1 MVEILPFLYS
11 PLALGVIFT
20 LIFATSVVILTIPV
34 FATRGTAQM
43 IWFGVTGFLLTV
55 EAVVL
60 VTLAV
65 LNSQGEIF

>member
-1 MVEILPFLYS
+1 MLEILPFLYS

-20 LIFATSVVILTIPV
+20 LIFATSVVIFTIPV
-34 FATRGTAQM
+34 FATRGTTQM

-55 EAVVL
+55 EAAVL

-65 LNSQGEIF
+65 LNSQGKIF